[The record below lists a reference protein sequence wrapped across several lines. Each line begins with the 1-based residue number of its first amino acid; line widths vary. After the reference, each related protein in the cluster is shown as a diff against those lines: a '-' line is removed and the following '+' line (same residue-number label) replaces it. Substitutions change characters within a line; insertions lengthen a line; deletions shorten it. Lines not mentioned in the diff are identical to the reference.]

1 MPVPAP
7 SPSASPP
14 QALRRA
20 PLVRIYDVGDRT
32 VVLAADGTRHEL
44 AGDSA
49 ALARAVLALLEQP
62 HTREQLL
69 AALAELSG
77 GPIEHTGAIDEL
89 LALLVR
95 ARVLGSEAPP
105 APRRHGPRLL
115 LGLTGAVASM
125 HAPALVQLLQARGFE
140 VRIAATE
147 EALRFVRC
155 EALEALIHRPVV
167 RGMWP
172 VDELHAVPH
181 IELATWADIVVV
193 APASATTIHRIA
205 TGEFSS
211 VVAAIALAT
220 RAPVLVVPAMNA
232 AMYSSPSVQR
242 NLAQLA
248 EDGVHVAH
256 PARGI
261 EVADRP
267 DDRRPT
273 LGGALP
279 PEAVLQLIEAV
290 LRGAGEGR
298 GPRDA
303 ADWDR
308 VYRTHEPA
316 ALPWHTD
323 EVDVDLLAALDRL
336 APGPTTVLEIGA
348 GLGGLAA
355 AAAGRG
361 HRVVAS
367 ELSPV
372 ALQQA
377 RARHPDAA
385 VLWLHDDIR
394 DTRLHSEFA
403 VVLDRACLHVL
414 DAEGAAAY
422 ARSVARLCAA
432 NGVLVLKAFTSASAA
447 GRHALGRDAATIS
460 ALLAPHFTLAED
472 LESALPGPRAAP
484 EARLFVLRRRA
495 DT

>member
-1 MPVPAP
+1 
-7 SPSASPP
+7 
-14 QALRRA
+14 
-20 PLVRIYDVGDRT
+20 
-32 VVLAADGTRHEL
+32 
-44 AGDSA
+44 
-49 ALARAVLALLEQP
+49 
-62 HTREQLL
+62 
-69 AALAELSG
+69 
-77 GPIEHTGAIDEL
+77 
-89 LALLVR
+89 
-95 ARVLGSEAPP
+95 
-105 APRRHGPRLL
+105 
-115 LGLTGAVASM
+115 M

-172 VDELHAVPH
+172 VDELHAVSH

-267 DDRRPT
+267 DERRPT

-279 PEAVLQLIEAV
+279 PDAVLQLIEAV

-316 ALPWHTD
+316 ALP
-323 EVDVDLLAALDRL
+323 LLRLYCLSLLLERMGLVPVLTLRYELRFAALRSRIDWSMFAMNRSL
-336 APGPTTVLEIGA
+336 YIIY
-348 GLGGLAA
+348 AA
-355 AAAGRG
+355 
-361 HRVVAS
+361 
-367 ELSPV
+367 
-372 ALQQA
+372 
-377 RARHPDAA
+377 
-385 VLWLHDDIR
+385 I
-394 DTRLHSEFA
+394 
-403 VVLDRACLHVL
+403 VL
-414 DAEGAAAY
+414 DAVGIGLIFPILPALLEDVTHNENVAS
-422 ARSVARLCAA
+422 RSSRSE
-432 NGVLVLKAFTSASAA
+432 TSCASAPA
-447 GRHALGRDAATIS
+447 
-460 ALLAPHFTLAED
+460 
-472 LESALPGPRAAP
+472 
-484 EARLFVLRRRA
+484 V
-495 DT
+495 